1 MDTYLS
7 KFAEGALIS
16 APVFSQVLPFTS
28 GIPSHFAH
36 QKPFK
41 SKISF
46 ILYVFFSQVQCK
58 ECIFNIFVI
67 TDK

>member
-1 MDTYLS
+1 MDTHLS

-46 ILYVFFSQVQCK
+46 FFICILFSGSMQRVY
-58 ECIFNIFVI
+58 F
-67 TDK
+67 